1 MEFTIFKRLT
11 FGYLT
16 IMILML
22 FLVIFV
28 TIMLNH
34 LTHLTREAS
43 SIDGQT
49 VRLTERLSNNMFS
62 MVSFEKKYLISKDN
76 DFYQHFLRTKNDFIN
91 DIQQLGLL
99 AAGPEKNK
107 KFSETRRLCDE
118 YFTIFTLEIENI
130 EKGQKYPYEK
140 YQTQK
145 EKIIEEINKNFKDIN
160 WVARSDRDE
169 KIKMSSQISYN
180 VLIITSI
187 AAGLSIFVGILISFF
202 NTRIINRSILL
213 LQKKTKDIAEGKFE
227 KISGIDSPPGIKE
240 LANEF
245 NIMCDR
251 LRELDE
257 LKEDFIS
264 HVSHELRT
272 PLTAIREASAL
283 LIEGAFAEKPKNRQ
297 ELLTIVKDE
306 CERLIASVN
315 KILDLSRME
324 AKMMEY
330 NFNPSSLIHFIRKC
344 LLKLEPIAKRKKI
357 VLKLTHQNHLPDI
370 RMDAERIG
378 QLLDNLIGNALK
390 FTKEEGSVAVEVLLK
405 VNDIKEIQVSI
416 SDTGPG
422 IRKENMEIIFSKFK
436 RIEGG
441 KETAIGTGLGLSIA
455 KHVITAHGG
464 RIWVESTLG
473 KGSTFFFT
481 LPAG

>member
-1 MEFTIFKRLT
+1 M
-11 FGYLT
+11 T
-16 IMILML
+16 IMMLVL

-28 TIMLNH
+28 TLKLNQ
-34 LTHLTREAS
+34 LTHLTRAAS
-43 SIDGQT
+43 SVDGQI

-76 DFYQHFLRTKNDFIN
+76 DFYRSFLQIKNYFNN

-99 AAGPEKNK
+99 VAGFEKKK
-107 KFSETRRLCDE
+107 KFSETRLLCDE
-118 YFTIFTLEIENI
+118 YFSIFTAEIENI
-130 EKGQKYPYEK
+130 KKEQKYPYKE
-140 YQTQK
+140 YRTQK
-145 EKIIEEINKNFKDIN
+145 EKIVEEINKKFKDIN
-160 WVARSDRDE
+160 WTARSDRDE
-169 KIKMSSQISYN
+169 KIKISSQISYN

-187 AAGLSIFVGILISFF
+187 TAGLSIFFGILISFF
-202 NTRIINRSILL
+202 NTRSINRSILL
-213 LQKKTKDIAEGKFE
+213 LQEKTKDIADGKFE
-227 KISGIDSPPGIKE
+227 KISGIASPPEIKE
-240 LANEF
+240 LANDF

-272 PLTAIREASAL
+272 PLTAIREASGL
-283 LIEGAFAEKPKNRQ
+283 LIEGAFAEKPKSRR

-306 CERLIASVN
+306 CERLIVSVN
-315 KILDLSRME
+315 RILDLSRME

-330 NFNPSSLIHFIRKC
+330 NFNRTSLIHFIRKC
-344 LLKLEPIAKRKKI
+344 LFKLVPIAKRKKI
-357 VLKLTHQNHLPDI
+357 VLKLKHQSHLPDI
-370 RMDAERIG
+370 WMDADRIG

-390 FTKEEGSVAVEVLLK
+390 FTDERGYVTVEVLLK
-405 VNDIKEIQVSI
+405 VHDGKEIQVSI
-416 SDTGPG
+416 SDTGCG
-422 IRKENMEIIFSKFK
+422 IHKENLENIFIKFK
-436 RIEGG
+436 RIESG
-441 KETAIGTGLGLSIA
+441 KDTARGTGLGLSIA

-464 RIWVESTLG
+464 KIWVESALG